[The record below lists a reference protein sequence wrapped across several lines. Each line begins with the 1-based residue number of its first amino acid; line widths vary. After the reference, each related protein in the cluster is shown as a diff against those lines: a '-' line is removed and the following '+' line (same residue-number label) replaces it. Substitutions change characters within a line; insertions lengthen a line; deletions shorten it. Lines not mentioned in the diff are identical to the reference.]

1 MGSLMHTVLRLGA
14 LSAGAGAIAVSR
26 PIRLFLAFGLI
37 ALYFNLVAVLA
48 LTGTF
53 GAQDK
58 REAAQAVLAILLGR
72 NQPRGFDPPRTEPTV
87 RTGSVDPDGAASFPD
102 GDADGFR

>member
-53 GAQDK
+53 GAPDK
-58 REAAQAVLAILLGR
+58 REAAQAVLPPSGP
-72 NQPRGFDPPRTEPTV
+72 NQPVASTTANRADGPHRKTSI
-87 RTGSVDPDGAASFPD
+87 RMGAASFPD